1 MDKYCER
8 NNFKKNLSDIS
19 NSYYMIKHN
28 SNIYNNYS
36 YKKNTNEKQQEFEFE
51 QAKRNW
57 DLLDSTIENSKIS
70 KANSTT
76 SINLLMNTPR
86 ILELDINRMMI
97 SQNRIS

>member
-36 YKKNTNEKQQEFEFE
+36 YKKNTN
-51 QAKRNW
+51 
-57 DLLDSTIENSKIS
+57 LLDSTIENSKIS